1 MSGVK
6 HLPLYVRGLSATGS
20 LGSLNGK
27 KYEWT
32 GKGTGPNVFEG
43 DYTFE

>member
-1 MSGVK
+1 
-6 HLPLYVRGLSATGS
+6 LA
-20 LGSLNGK
+20 SLNGK

-43 DYTFE
+43 DYTFK